1 MLFYDAA
8 MPAPHPRRVRM
19 FLAEK
24 GLNIPRRE
32 IAMMTREHKGAAF
45 MARNSVGQV
54 PILELDDGQVIAES
68 VAICRYLDAL
78 HPEPPLFGRAPLEA
92 AHVDMWSR
100 RIEFQLMPPLAAV
113 WVHTHPLTEVYAREQ
128 GITRFPAFGEENRT
142 RYDAKLRW
150 LNAEI
155 GDSAWLAGNDFS
167 MADIV
172 AISVIEFGAFVGLE
186 VPEDAANVTRWR
198 RAVLARPSAAA

>member
-24 GLNIPRRE
+24 GLDIPRRDV
-32 IAMMTREHKGAAF
+32 ALMAREHKDPAF
-45 MARNSVGQV
+45 MSRNSVGQV

-78 HPEPPLFGRAPLEA
+78 HPETPLFGRTPLEA
-92 AHVDMWSR
+92 AQIDMWSR
-100 RIEFQLMPPLAAV
+100 RIEFQLMPPLGAV
-113 WVHTHPLTEVYAREQ
+113 WVHTHPLTEAYAREQ
-128 GITRFPAFGEENRT
+128 GITRHTSFGEENRA
-142 RYDAKLRW
+142 RYAAKLRW
-150 LNAEI
+150 LDAQI
-155 GDSAWLAGNDFS
+155 VDRPWLAGDGFS

-172 AISVIEFGAFVGLE
+172 AISVIDFGAFVGLA
-186 VPEDAANVTRWR
+186 VPADAHNLNRWR
-198 RAVLARPSAAA
+198 KEVLARPSATA